1 MHQYDI
7 RLCFFQNGF
16 DSFQNI
22 DCYIKQRLLVLH
34 DGKIVIRYNRK
45 RFQHLIQHLPVL
57 AGHAYNL
64 FNVFALLQLID
75 QWAHLDCFGA
85 STED

>member
-1 MHQYDI
+1 MYQYNI
-7 RLCFFQNGF
+7 RLYFFQNGF

-34 DGKIVIRYNRK
+34 DGKIVIRHNKK

-57 AGHAYNL
+57 AGHADNR
-64 FNVFALLQLID
+64 FNIFALL
-75 QWAHLDCFGA
+75 
-85 STED
+85 